1 MISSQTASSTTS
13 RSGRRKIAIQILA
26 IAVGAMTAVTS
37 AWAVFVRQDGN
48 TLRAQNEK
56 YQPLAN
62 QTATI
67 SLGGVTKTVTTRDD
81 GTFCIKTEQNATEEE
96 RSAPY
101 CAIFPGGG
109 SGTITIGGYSAPFS
123 LGPSGALSISTW
135 QKLSNTEIGG
145 IAAAAALG
153 VYALTKD
160 NNDNNAS
167 STGGGSSGGTTNTQP
182 STPPSTPGNNYSQ
195 CEGQL
200 SANYTL
206 TNSQGG
212 CPGVASGGHACNL
225 SAVGSGWLLDCGAN
239 TGSVIGSL
247 NTATGLYTA
256 QGSGSYSAAANA
268 NFHYE
273 LTFSLSTGCSFAG
286 LMYVDNLLSPS
297 ERCDYSITGV
307 TVSGGP

>member
-182 STPPSTPGNNYSQ
+182 STPPSTGGNLNNCFGAWSFQ
-195 CEGQL
+195 FMTSGSNAGTDLFGGQNI
-200 SANYTL
+200 SCTVDQMHVACAGMPVFQGMVTSSGDF
-206 TNSQGG
+206 NSQATGPYG
-212 CPGVASGGHACNL
+212 PVASTIYRLMTRFMPTANSCN
-225 SAVGSGWLLDCGAN
+225 ASGTLE
-239 TGSVIGSL
+239 TGPLVYPDEFGRW
-247 NTATGLYTA
+247 
-256 QGSGSYSAAANA
+256 
-268 NFHYE
+268 
-273 LTFSLSTGCSFAG
+273 
-286 LMYVDNLLSPS
+286 NLLGT
-297 ERCDYSITGV
+297 RIQF
-307 TVSGGP
+307 